1 MAETGGLSRVVFSP
15 CCLVCTNLD
24 PSFWRVVSHGCGFQ
38 PLGKTMAL
46 FSSQGPS
53 GPQQLLVS
61 PFHFP
66 IQISSVAQGGGVF
79 VEVRLVG
86 GRQDITQLRSAMS
99 VLENAGKHFMNP
111 VLYFVI
117 KHSEGCLLSSLCPSF
132 RPSRKP

>member
-1 MAETGGLSRVVFSP
+1 
-15 CCLVCTNLD
+15 
-24 PSFWRVVSHGCGFQ
+24 
-38 PLGKTMAL
+38 MAL

-61 PFHFP
+61 PFHCP

-79 VEVRLVG
+79 VEVRFVG
-86 GRQDITQLRSAMS
+86 GHQDFTELRSAMS

-117 KHSEGCLLSSLCPSF
+117 KHSEGCLLSSLCPSS